1 MRILML
7 VCLPLIVGLT
17 PAAHGQTLLARGR
30 EQFEAGDLTAAS
42 ATLSPIANTD
52 GSAALL
58 LSRIAHRGG
67 KADEAVKWGEKATA
81 LMPDSATAQ
90 VWLGR
95 AYLLKL
101 EHAPFFRQ
109 LGLSKQA
116 RSSYDRA
123 LALDPRGYDVR
134 DARTRYFMNAPSMGG
149 GSIEQAREEADSAR
163 SIDPYRG
170 ALLRGEVEERAKQA
184 AAAEAEYAALVRAY
198 PDSSG
203 PFNHLVNLHQ
213 AAGRYAEAFVLI
225 DARAARVPDDESA
238 LYQVGRIAAVSG
250 QRLED
255 GEAALRKYIALGKY
269 RLASE
274 AYARYR
280 LGMILEKRND
290 VAGAIGEYESAARL
304 DPKLVDARKALKR
317 LQSR

>member
-1 MRILML
+1 MRILRLACIVL
-7 VCLPLIVGLT
+7 VVGLT
-17 PAAHGQTLLARGR
+17 PAAHGQTPLATGR

-81 LMPDSATAQ
+81 LMPDSASAQ

-101 EHAPFFRQ
+101 EHAPFFKQ

-116 RSSYDRA
+116 RSAYDRA
-123 LALDPRGYDVR
+123 LALDPRSFDVR
-134 DARTRYFMNAPSMGG
+134 DARARYFMNAPSIGG
-149 GSIEQAREEADSAR
+149 GSIEKARQEADSAR

-170 ALLRGEVEERAKQA
+170 TLLRGEVEERAKQPA
-184 AAAEAEYAALVRAY
+184 VAESEYAAMVRAY

-203 PFNHLVNLHQ
+203 PFNHLVNVHQ
-213 AAGRYAEAFVLI
+213 ASGRYAEAFVLI
-225 DARAARVPDDESA
+225 DARAARLPDDESA
-238 LYQVGRIAAVSG
+238 LYQAGKIAAVSG

-255 GEAALRKYIALGKY
+255 GEAALRKYITLGTF
-269 RLASE
+269 RLTTE

-280 LGMILEKRND
+280 LGMILEKRNEL
-290 VAGAIGEYESAARL
+290 AGAIGEYESAGRL
-304 DPKLVDARKALKR
+304 DPKLEDARKALKR